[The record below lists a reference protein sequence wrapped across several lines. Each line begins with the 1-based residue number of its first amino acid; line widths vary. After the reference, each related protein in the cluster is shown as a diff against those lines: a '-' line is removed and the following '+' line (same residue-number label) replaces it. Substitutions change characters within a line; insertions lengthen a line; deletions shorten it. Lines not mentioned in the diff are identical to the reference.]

1 MLLFNQQ
8 TGLNTWSVAQDV
20 EAGGS
25 EFHSHPQL
33 PSVLRAI
40 LGYMK
45 LSELKQSP
53 SKEQILA
60 LF

>member
-25 EFHSHPQL
+25 EFHGHPQL
-33 PSVLRAI
+33 PSALRAI

-45 LSELKQSP
+45 LSQN
-53 SKEQILA
+53 
-60 LF
+60 